1 MKFNAEKAIKNKAEL
16 LFRLSID
23 DKRYFTNYEIYKL
36 LSKDELY
43 ENIAKLNACRIAV
56 KFYHTN
62 NGKLQ

>member
-1 MKFNAEKAIKNKAEL
+1 MQNAGKNKKKGEL
-16 LFRLSID
+16 LFRLSIEF

-43 ENIAKLNACRIAV
+43 ENKAKLNACRIAH
-56 KFYHTN
+56 KFYHTH